1 MRTYGEFHFHIK
13 FPFKFYYK
21 KACWK
26 SKGSYIIFNLG
37 HKWKFNNFWP
47 HWNARIPWK
56 LFLWCEKEAEVKNDT
71 SQWKQFDLHYSNLL
85 FGYKIFSRDS
95 KLSPWF
101 QVVQISFQ
109 HTALLPC
116 RTASNLKTHFVF
128 DFAQIYFWNIDFSRF
143 FDSLHFFE
151 KTLPFWFELIR
162 IISPN
167 IDIVVET
174 PSIEDNTKVLSEFIV
189 AN

>member
-1 MRTYGEFHFHIK
+1 MEIQQFLTALKCKNSMEIILVMWKRSGSQKWHF
-13 FPFKFYYK
+13 
-21 KACWK
+21 
-26 SKGSYIIFNLG
+26 
-37 HKWKFNNFWP
+37 
-47 HWNARIPWK
+47 
-56 LFLWCEKEAEVKNDT
+56 

-143 FDSLHFFE
+143 FDSLHFFG